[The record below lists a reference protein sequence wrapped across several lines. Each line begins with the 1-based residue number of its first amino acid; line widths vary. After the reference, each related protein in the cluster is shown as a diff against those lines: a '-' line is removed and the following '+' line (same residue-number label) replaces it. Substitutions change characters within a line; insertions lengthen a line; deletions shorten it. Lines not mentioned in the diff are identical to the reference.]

1 MKHLLKVEEERKLLQ
16 SSELQVSGNM
26 SGRAASSDDSDDSGL
41 IQQRLSRN
49 LDNKQFRIKKPERSS
64 Q

>member
-16 SSELQVSGNM
+16 SSELRVSGNM